1 MTGEPANVGP
11 DRALKGFL
19 GSGELSRVAG
29 WRVGDQSP
37 GVKVEGHA
45 KPCRFQ
51 RWGEGDG
58 SGPLGIAA
66 SSLPTR
72 ETTGAAAP
80 TPQQSWAKG

>member
-1 MTGEPANVGP
+1 M
-11 DRALKGFL
+11 KGFL

-58 SGPLGIAA
+58 LGPLGIAA